1 MYWNLKKEMFM
12 PTPIGEGYVI
22 DNKGVNVVK

>member
-12 PTPIGEGYVI
+12 PMPMGKGYII
-22 DNKGVNVVK
+22 DNKGVSVIK